1 MRSGRILGSSA
12 AVTASGGYGARPV
25 GTPVRN
31 IYPRPWPRGGSNS
44 VSAGGWA
51 TGASPVRRE
60 SSGSGSFVNGL
71 RSYSRMEI
79 VGGDPRARG
88 NLG

>member
-1 MRSGRILGSSA
+1 MRPGRILGSA

-31 IYPRPWPRGGSNS
+31 VYPRPWGGGSNS
-44 VSAGGWA
+44 VSAGGRA